1 VPYKYSAQ
9 SLPYGTLI
17 LIFITGFFFY
27 CHEYCHV
34 WQYLFL
40 RKMQCVR
47 AIEEIGNKKDI
58 AGMIDANMK
67 CLHAGL
73 SW

>member
-1 VPYKYSAQ
+1 
-9 SLPYGTLI
+9 
-17 LIFITGFFFY
+17 
-27 CHEYCHV
+27 
-34 WQYLFL
+34 
-40 RKMQCVR
+40 MQCVR
-47 AIEEIGNKKDI
+47 AIEEIGKKKDI